1 MADKNAKKPMGNP
14 VQRLVGKL
22 DAWQRQHRFS
32 AFPYA
37 VVKKYGDDE
46 SGYQAALVTYYSFLS
61 LFPLLIVAT
70 SVIDLISRGNA
81 ALRERL
87 THAIANYLPAIS
99 NQLQS
104 TVHSK
109 AGTGLAL
116 VVSLLF
122 TLYGA
127 KGSADAVRHAL
138 DHAWEVPRTDR
149 SGFPKNTLK
158 SLALIIG
165 AGIGLLVSATL
176 TGIATSTFAHIWY
189 LRLLPIL
196 LGVAINYL
204 VFLFVFRIGTSKKHA
219 LADIRLGAITA
230 AVALLILQT
239 VGTLLVNHQLKHATG
254 TYGQFGIVLALLF
267 WIYLQAQVFMYTVQ
281 VNVVHTF
288 RLWPRSLSGQ
298 DLTKADAKALDLYA
312 KREQLQA
319 SSKEQV
325 DVKISAG

>member
-1 MADKNAKKPMGNP
+1 MANQKPKNENFF
-14 VQRLVGKL
+14 QRFLTGI
-22 DAWQRQHRFS
+22 DTWQRRHRAS

-46 SGYQAALVTYYSFLS
+46 SGYQAALITYYGFLS

-81 ALRERL
+81 ALRARL
-87 THAIANYLPAIS
+87 THAIGNYLPS
-99 NQLQS
+99 VSDQLQR

-138 DHAWEVPRTDR
+138 DHTWEIPRVSR
-149 SGFPKNTLK
+149 GGFPKNTLR
-158 SLALIIG
+158 SLVLIIG
-165 AGIGLLVSATL
+165 AGIGLLLSATL
-176 TGIATSTFAHIWY
+176 TGFATSTFGHVWY
-189 LRLLPIL
+189 LRLLPII
-196 LGVAINYL
+196 LGLAINYL
-204 VFLFVFRIGTSKKHA
+204 VFLFVFRVGTSKKHPV
-219 LADIRLGAITA
+219 ADIRLGAITA
-230 AVALLILQT
+230 SATLLVLQT

-254 TYGQFGIVLALLF
+254 AYGQFGIVLALLF

-281 VNVVHTF
+281 INVVHTYK
-288 RLWPRSLSGQ
+288 LWPRSLSGKN
-298 DLTKADAKALDLYA
+298 LTRADTRVLDLYV
-312 KREQLQA
+312 KREQLQPA
-319 SSKEQV
+319 PKEQV
-325 DVKISAG
+325 DVKVTG